1 MRQVESQC
9 SGAAS
14 RQWRVQQHETA
25 SAQLT
30 SVIQAVW
37 RRLGMRFE
45 EDLPCSGL
53 ASAPPKLPDLEQGSY
68 SCLRDSVSLVV
79 KHRQCQ
85 LAPGVAVGRQQGEH
99 VTAISC

>member
-1 MRQVESQC
+1 
-9 SGAAS
+9 
-14 RQWRVQQHETA
+14 
-25 SAQLT
+25 
-30 SVIQAVW
+30 
-37 RRLGMRFE
+37 MRFE
-45 EDLPCSGL
+45 EDRLGSGL